1 VGTGSGILAIAAA
14 ALGARQV
21 LAIDCDRDALAAADI
36 SVRMNSLRKRIELRA
51 ADVSTDLVGQFDLVL
66 ANLDGDQLQSWAS
79 HLMSHVRPGGQ
90 LVVSGFLE
98 AEAHLVRKALPMREF
113 LQEAEW
119 CAGIVEG

>member
-1 VGTGSGILAIAAA
+1 MGRYPELTPLIKIEPSTGFGTGHHPSTRLA
-14 ALGARQV
+14 
-21 LAIDCDRDALAAADI
+21 
-36 SVRMNSLRKRIELRA
+36 
-51 ADVSTDLVGQFDLVL
+51 LVGQFDLVL

-90 LVVSGFLE
+90 LLVSGFLA
-98 AEAHLVRKALPMREF
+98 AEADLVREALPMREF